1 MDHPF
6 ERRAGR
12 DGLCQ
17 IKKKKKKGDQI
28 WNEEEEQ
35 HSRVEFMLVMK
46 FDR

>member
-6 ERRAGR
+6 ERRAGG
-12 DGLCQ
+12 DGLCP
-17 IKKKKKKGDQI
+17 IKKKGDQI

-35 HSRVEFMLVMK
+35 HSRMEFMSVMK